1 MRSFHR
7 ALFMTVAGALTVL
20 ACVDAREPAG
30 EGKQGAAEEQ
40 ARPDAK
46 DAQMTRDPSVDPTI
60 DPMTLTDAEWKAI
73 LTPERYRVLR
83 QSGTERAGTGPY
95 LEEEADGAYHCA
107 GCGQKL
113 YGSEHKFHSGCGW
126 PSFNQEVEPGAI
138 STHRDTSH
146 FMVREEMRCA
156 RCGGHLGHIFADAPD
171 QPTGNRHCV
180 NGTALIFVPEGEDV
194 NEVLRADRKKD

>member
-1 MRSFHR
+1 MRSFPR
-7 ALFMTVAGALTVL
+7 ALLVTLTGALAVL

-30 EGKQGAAEEQ
+30 EGRGDKAEQQ
-40 ARPDAK
+40 APSSAK
-46 DAQMTRDPSVDPTI
+46 DDAMPRDPALDPTI

-73 LTPERYRVLR
+73 LTPERYHVLR
-83 QSGTERAGTGPY
+83 QAGTERAGTGPY
-95 LEEEADGAYHCA
+95 LENEEKGAYHCA

-113 YGSEHKFHSGCGW
+113 YDADHKFHSGCGW
-126 PSFNQEVEPGAI
+126 PSFFKEVEPGAI
-138 STHRDTSH
+138 TTHRDTSH

-180 NGTALIFVPEGEDV
+180 NGTALIFVPEGADV
-194 NEVLRADRKKD
+194 NEVLRADRKK